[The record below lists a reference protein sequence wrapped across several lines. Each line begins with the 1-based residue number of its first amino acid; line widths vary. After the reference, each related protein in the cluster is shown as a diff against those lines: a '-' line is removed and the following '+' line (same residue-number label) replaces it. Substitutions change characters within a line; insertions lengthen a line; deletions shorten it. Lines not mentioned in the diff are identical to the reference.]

1 MCLMEDAVTDG
12 IGDTRLADGRVPRG
26 GWELAGDE
34 RRAPFAAILDHL
46 QQIPPL
52 RLRERREQPI
62 VDGDQIE
69 LGQFG
74 EHPGIRAVARLT
86 ASS

>member
-1 MCLMEDAVTDG
+1 MRLMEDAVAEG

-26 GWELAGDE
+26 GRELAGDE

-52 RLRERREQPI
+52 RLSERREQPI
-62 VDGDQIE
+62 VDRIDRAKGVWSE
-69 LGQFG
+69 P
-74 EHPGIRAVARLT
+74 HTSRRPG
-86 ASS
+86 